1 MGRRLVPLRIPA
13 GWTVVVNSFAEIA
26 DPRSLTD
33 AERQALLAQDLLQ
46 LRAGD
51 LILDLGWTPE
61 DDASGRYRLELVRGD
76 WDDTLLR
83 VEHPS
88 AEFMRNAVDICLGE
102 LARDA
107 DPASLQ
113 HLLDEA
119 VGRG

>member
-1 MGRRLVPLRIPA
+1 VGRRLVPLRVPS
-13 GWTVVVNSFAEIA
+13 GWTVVFNAFSEID

-33 AERQALLAQDLLQ
+33 AERQAHLAQDLLQ

-61 DDASGRYRLELVRGD
+61 GDAAGRYRLELVRGD
-76 WDDTLLR
+76 WDDVLLR
-83 VEHPS
+83 LEHPS
-88 AEFMRNAVDICLGE
+88 AEFMRDAVDVCLGE
-102 LARDA
+102 LGRDA

-119 VGRG
+119 MGPA